1 MLKYN
6 NQQISGLFS
15 LYFRGMYNGIIV
27 FLIVALVGTS
37 SQAQQWSHVGPLSTN
52 LQPVNGKPNLFE
64 TAQINLVEVNPWNKD
79 HIVCGGRYAGLWSSS
94 NGGNSW
100 ERIPTQNLGS
110 NGVGAIHFASRDE
123 LLVTHLHHV
132 IGGIKKTYSEGVQI
146 IDFKDKTA
154 FRLPNLPDKEHVIF
168 DAITHQQAGQSI
180 ILLATSK
187 GLYRSNSTRQSW
199 IQLTSDPVQSLKIYS
214 DKKEE
219 HSFLA
224 FSGTDKNSGSPKLNL
239 ISIEQLFQN
248 KLDHIASVLLPVYVN
263 DIMRMNNSTI
273 RSSLNVDCLVEFGEF
288 RAADDFDLF
297 LLSDQEVTFDRRTG
311 DQIRTLESYHLMLY
325 KVNYL
330 GGLFQEPIIVHHD
343 THLANLTGARTGL
356 VYDEESRGVWF
367 SGVRL
372 HFAFDPAVSDRKFHN
387 IRSGFKTGNGIIH
400 DDIHELRIYS
410 HKGKRYLIAACDGGI
425 ARSELPIFVPEERN
439 VAQQVFFENVNNGL
453 HVMLVNGF
461 SGASNDPNFYV
472 VGGFDIT
479 NTDFFRAD
487 LGRNEHTEPTWE
499 NAGALVDLFD
509 NSRVIIDVSMYSQ
522 FYRVVHIDE
531 NRKYS
536 VSENRTFHAPINP
549 GEAPIRANKGQF
561 SASHNEVIGFQPR
574 NFVQDPYRPGR
585 IFYVKHK
592 VGLHQFDLES
602 GLFVRKLDLAEM
614 NPEPE
619 WAGWSH
625 DWRWWRSVS
634 FSPQTPNS
642 MHIIVNGSD
651 NPDNRVQNPMVIK
664 YIGDNLDGCFG
675 LDHTRS
681 QNGQAQWKLISERF
695 FNRFNRFMGT
705 NLSREQIR
713 DIDLIDIA
721 TSPTNRNRIYLMMR
735 SKDDASAKIAVFTGS
750 RWYNYSLG
758 LPDDEY
764 AMAMVLDYKTND
776 GIYLATDKN
785 IYYRDADMKAWIC
798 VTGNFPMLNV
808 EQLEINYMDNT
819 LRAGTFGLGIW
830 KMPLYKKAQ

>member
-1 MLKYN
+1 
-6 NQQISGLFS
+6 
-15 LYFRGMYNGIIV
+15 MYKGVVAFIF
-27 FLIVALVGTS
+27 FLLAGFS
-37 SQAQQWSHVGPLSTN
+37 SQAQHWTHVGPLSTN
-52 LQPVNGKPNLFE
+52 LQPVNGGPNLFE
-64 TAQINLVEVNPWNKD
+64 TGQINLVEVNPWNKD
-79 HIVCGGRYAGLWSSS
+79 HIVCGGKYAGLWSST
-94 NGGNSW
+94 NGGEFW
-100 ERIPTQNLGS
+100 ERIPTQQLGS
-110 NGVGAIHFASRDE
+110 NGVGAIHFISRDE
-123 LLVTHLHHV
+123 LLVTNLHQI
-132 IGGIKKTYSEGVQI
+132 IGGIKKAYSEGIQI
-146 IDFKDKTA
+146 FNFKDKRA
-154 FRLPNLPDKEHVIF
+154 LRLPNLPDKEHVIF
-168 DAITHQQAGQSI
+168 DALTHQHAGQTI

-187 GLYRSNSTRQSW
+187 GLYRSDSTNQSW
-199 IQLTSDPVQSLKIYS
+199 IQLTSEPVQSLKTFS
-214 DKKEE
+214 DKKAK
-219 HSFLA
+219 HSFLV

-239 ISIEQLFQN
+239 ISVDYLFQN
-248 KLDHIASVLLPVYVN
+248 KLEQISSILLPVYVN
-263 DIMRMNNSTI
+263 DIMRMNNSNI
-273 RSSLNVDCLVEFGEF
+273 LSSVNMDCLVEFGEF
-288 RAADDFDLF
+288 RNTNDFDLF
-297 LLSDQEVTFDRRTG
+297 LLSDQEVTFNRRTG
-311 DQIRTLESYHLMLY
+311 DQTKTVASRHLMLY
-325 KVNYL
+325 KVNCL
-330 GGLFQEPIIVHHD
+330 NGLFQEPIIVHYD
-343 THLANLTGARTGL
+343 THLSNLTGARTGL
-356 VYDEESRGVWF
+356 FYDEENRGVWF

-372 HFAFDPAVSDRKFHN
+372 HFAFDPAVSDRKIHN
-387 IRSGFKTGNGIIH
+387 IRSGFKTGKGYIH

-410 HKGKRYLIAACDGGI
+410 HNGKRYLIAACDGGI
-425 ARSELPIFVPEERN
+425 ARSELPVFTPEDKNIE
-439 VAQQVFFENVNNGL
+439 QLIYFENLNNGL

-461 SGASNDPNFYV
+461 SGASKDPNFYV
-472 VGGFDIT
+472 VGGFDIS

-487 LGRNEHTEPTWE
+487 LGRNEHTESTWE
-499 NAGALVDLFD
+499 NAGGLIDLFD
-509 NSRVIIDVSMYSQ
+509 NSRIIIDVSLYSH

-574 NFVQDPYRPGR
+574 IFVQDPYRPGR

-651 NPDNRVQNPMVIK
+651 NPDNKIQNPMVIK
-664 YIGDNLDGCFG
+664 YIGDNLDACFG
-675 LDHTRS
+675 LDHTRF
-681 QNGQAQWKLISERF
+681 QNGKPQWKLISERF
-695 FNRFNRFMGT
+695 FNRFNRIMGT

-721 TSPTNRNRIYLMMR
+721 TSTTNKNKVYLMMR
-735 SKDDASAKIAVFTGS
+735 SKEAPSAKMAVFTGS
-750 RWYNYSLG
+750 RWINYSQG

-785 IYYRDADMKAWIC
+785 IYYRDADMKAWIS
-798 VTGNFPMLNV
+798 VTGNFPKLNV
-808 EQLEINYMDNT
+808 EQLEINYVDNT

-830 KMPLYKKAQ
+830 KMPLYKKVQKH